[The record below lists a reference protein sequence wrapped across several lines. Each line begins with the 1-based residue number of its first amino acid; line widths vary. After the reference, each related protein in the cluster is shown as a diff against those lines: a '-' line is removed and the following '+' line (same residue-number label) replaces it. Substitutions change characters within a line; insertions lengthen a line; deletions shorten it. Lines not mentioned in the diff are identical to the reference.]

1 MLQFHHVP
9 VVAVD
14 LSGSQLTY
22 DGLDNFVL
30 LTKLQHLDL
39 SGCPHV
45 DDWVLGR
52 LHVFGDSLQELSVAR
67 CPRVTERGLATL
79 HQLPKLR
86 CLDVGGLAVQSPG
99 LLRILLEEML
109 PQCRVLGM
117 EMEEGDPPEAP
128 PELGQPPPP
137 SVTAL

>member
-1 MLQFHHVP
+1 MGVS
-9 VVAVD
+9 VSRSSGDGD
-14 LSGSQLTY
+14 LSIAPSTGMGVSVSPPEHGVV
-22 DGLDNFVL
+22 DGDP
-30 LTKLQHLDL
+30 QWGL
-39 SGCPHV
+39 SYVSPP
-45 DDWVLGR
+45 
-52 LHVFGDSLQELSVAR
+52 
-67 CPRVTERGLATL
+67 PR
-79 HQLPKLR
+79 KLR

-137 SVTAL
+137 L

>member
-1 MLQFHHVP
+1 MGTSASPRAQGW
-9 VVAVD
+9 
-14 LSGSQLTY
+14 GSQCHPLST
-22 DGLDNFVL
+22 GSWMGTHSGAVL
-30 LTKLQHLDL
+30 
-39 SGCPHV
+39 CVPP
-45 DDWVLGR
+45 
-52 LHVFGDSLQELSVAR
+52 
-67 CPRVTERGLATL
+67 PR
-79 HQLPKLR
+79 KLR

>member
-1 MLQFHHVP
+1 MGTH
-9 VVAVD
+9 
-14 LSGSQLTY
+14 SG
-22 DGLDNFVL
+22 
-30 LTKLQHLDL
+30 
-39 SGCPHV
+39 GCPM
-45 DDWVLGR
+45 
-52 LHVFGDSLQELSVAR
+52 
-67 CPRVTERGLATL
+67 CPPPPR
-79 HQLPKLR
+79 KLR

-137 SVTAL
+137 L

>member
-1 MLQFHHVP
+1 MGTHSGAVLCVP
-9 VVAVD
+9 
-14 LSGSQLTY
+14 
-22 DGLDNFVL
+22 
-30 LTKLQHLDL
+30 
-39 SGCPHV
+39 P
-45 DDWVLGR
+45 
-52 LHVFGDSLQELSVAR
+52 
-67 CPRVTERGLATL
+67 PR
-79 HQLPKLR
+79 KLR

-137 SVTAL
+137 LRDSAVIGGWH